1 MPLMRLPGN
10 ADCLLAKKRLKYG
23 IRGPSA
29 FPLCLL
35 LPVRSAPHA
44 RPLSQSGTGTRL
56 VACQAMAHLEE
67 TLLPLVK
74 NLLLLDAEGK
84 RVAVKYFDETWCATW
99 AAFAWLTSGA

>member
-1 MPLMRLPGN
+1 M
-10 ADCLLAKKRLKYG
+10 
-23 IRGPSA
+23 
-29 FPLCLL
+29 
-35 LPVRSAPHA
+35 
-44 RPLSQSGTGTRL
+44 
-56 VACQAMAHLEE
+56 ACQAMAHLEE